1 MSITEFDR
9 PTLRALRGEI
19 AAALKAVA
27 TKHGIAL
34 TAAGVSFD
42 AQRFTLKIEGA
53 VIGADGKA
61 GSFAQH
67 AHLFGLAPGDLGK
80 RIMLGGKRFTIVG
93 LRPNARKRPVLLEDA
108 NGNRN
113 VVASA
118 DSVLRA
124 LNARCTGGQP

>member
-1 MSITEFDR
+1 MF
-9 PTLRALRGEI
+9 
-19 AAALKAVA
+19 AAN
-27 TKHGIAL
+27 IAL

-67 AHLFGLAPGDLGK
+67 AHLLGLAPGDLGK
-80 RIMLGGKRFTIVG
+80 RIMLGGKQFTIVG
-93 LRPNARKRPVLLEDA
+93 LRPNARKRPVLLEDG

-124 LNARCTGGQP
+124 LNAPRTGGQP

>member
-1 MSITEFDR
+1 MSITQFDR
-9 PTLRALRGEI
+9 PTLRALRSDIE
-19 AAALKAVA
+19 AALKAVA
-27 TKHGIAL
+27 AKHGVSL
-34 TAAGVSFD
+34 TAGAVSFEP
-42 AQRFTLKIEGA
+42 QRFTLKIEGA

-61 GSFAQH
+61 ASFAQH

-80 RIMLGGKRFTIVG
+80 RIMLGGKQFTIVG
-93 LRPNARKRPVLLEDA
+93 VRPNARKRPVLLEDA

-124 LNARCTGGQP
+124 LNAP